1 MKPQRRQKI
10 DYEKVQTG
18 DFING
23 KIADIQYDDKHE
35 FKFQGQVKIASACRF
50 VFELENYKF
59 KHYSR
64 WLNFSYGEKSNLFK
78 RFLDNLV
85 LGAVPHMDFDL
96 DLLKGMKVKTI
107 WQGED
112 FQSIELI
119 RPIGEKYTTV
129 KFADFDKKADEPPLE
144 ETNDQGIEEPD
155 AEDIP
160 F

>member
-23 KIADIQYDDKHE
+23 KIVDIQYHETHE
-35 FKFQGQVKIASACRF
+35 FKFQGQIKIAPACRF
-50 VFELENYKF
+50 VFELEGYKF
-59 KHYSR
+59 HHYSR
-64 WLNFSYGEKSNLFK
+64 WLNFSYGEKSNLYK

-85 LGAVPHMDFDL
+85 LGALPDMDFDL
-96 DLLKGMKVKTI
+96 DKLKGMKVKTI
-107 WQGED
+107 WKGED
-112 FQSIELI
+112 FQTVELI

-129 KFADFDKKADEPPLE
+129 KFTDFDKTSDEPPVDEPMEDVEPSPE
-144 ETNDQGIEEPD
+144 ETL
-155 AEDIP
+155 